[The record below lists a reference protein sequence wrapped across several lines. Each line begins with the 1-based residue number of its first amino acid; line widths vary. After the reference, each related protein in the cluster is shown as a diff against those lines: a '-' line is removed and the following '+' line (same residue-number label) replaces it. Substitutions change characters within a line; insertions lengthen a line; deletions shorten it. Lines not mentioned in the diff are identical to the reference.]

1 MASAQ
6 EEKHREEIRR
16 LLKKINEAW
25 LRGRPEELA
34 AYFHANMVIVPP
46 GFSGRAEG
54 REACVQGYK
63 DFVSQAKVREYKD
76 AEPSIDLW
84 GDTAVATYSWEIAYE
99 MNGQDSREAGWDV
112 FVFKGENAKWQAVWR
127 TICLSPLNP

>member
-1 MASAQ
+1 MASAPDANDS
-6 EEKHREEIRR
+6 EEIRR
-16 LLKKINEAW
+16 LVKTINEAW

-34 AYFHANMVIVPP
+34 AYFHADMVIVPP

-54 REACVQGYK
+54 RGACVQGYK
-63 DFVSQAKVREYKD
+63 DFVIQAKVREYKD

-99 MNGQDSREAGWDV
+99 MNGQDFREAGWDV
-112 FVFKGENAKWQAVWR
+112 FVFLRENAKWQAVWR
-127 TICLSPLNP
+127 TIWLSPPNS